1 MVEEGQHRMALLVQ
15 NADYHSEACS
25 PDCHVPTVEVKYGRR
40 QSSEWLEKMGKATL
54 SERAAAGL
62 EG

>member
-1 MVEEGQHRMALLVQ
+1 MAEEGQHRMALLVQ

-25 PDCHVPTVEVKYGRR
+25 PYCHVPTVEVMYGRR
-40 QSSEWLEKMGKATL
+40 QSSEWLEKMGKATS

>member
-1 MVEEGQHRMALLVQ
+1 MALLVQ

-25 PDCHVPTVEVKYGRR
+25 PYCHVPTVEGIYGHR
-40 QSSEWLEKMGKATL
+40 QSSEWLEKREKATL
-54 SERAAAGL
+54 SERAAVEL

>member
-1 MVEEGQHRMALLVQ
+1 MALLVQ
-15 NADYHSEACS
+15 NADYHSGACS
-25 PDCHVPTVEVKYGRR
+25 PYCHVPIVEVKYGRR